1 MAVSLVLLTCNQVS
15 FADTQKASDMRALL
29 EGEINSGAYDDL
41 FDAKPKK
48 LNCNV
53 PETKDG
59 LPMNKDHYDRYSDS
73 EGCIIFFNREC
84 NGAGEPE
91 GYWGVISQQIHY
103 INYMRKMAQIYNIKS
118 HSFNYYA
125 EMYNADINNS
135 IELKLKYEKK
145 PSKLN
150 DIDVALSTINL
161 EEALAN
167 SWEEY
172 RNQLPEN
179 VKKDIPKGSY
189 VPMGCAGEMAVIL
202 EFDILPS
209 YFAVIS
215 EFGWTL
221 CKARGIDPWNTSDC
235 ADWDVSPIDEI
246 YIIGRYKF
254 ISKWADG
261 TKLYSS
267 INTMLSSPA
276 YNKKITIRK
285 SDTGEVHNAI
295 EFEPKPKTDGYKRT
309 YLIGDF

>member
-1 MAVSLVLLTCNQVS
+1 
-15 FADTQKASDMRALL
+15 
-29 EGEINSGAYDDL
+29 
-41 FDAKPKK
+41 
-48 LNCNV
+48 
-53 PETKDG
+53 
-59 LPMNKDHYDRYSDS
+59 
-73 EGCIIFFNREC
+73 
-84 NGAGEPE
+84 
-91 GYWGVISQQIHY
+91 
-103 INYMRKMAQIYNIKS
+103 
-118 HSFNYYA
+118 
-125 EMYNADINNS
+125 MYNADINNS

-150 DIDVALSTINL
+150 DIDGALSAINL

-189 VPMGCAGEMAVIL
+189 APMGCAGEMAVIL

-276 YNKKITIRK
+276 YHK
-285 SDTGEVHNAI
+285 SYILFIPKNYVNSILTWSPNAANMQ
-295 EFEPKPKTDGYKRT
+295 FVRNTEPYLSSVLAVNLVTAKSMTVAHRT
-309 YLIGDF
+309 MTTTLLLA